1 MSYLKNKPNSLEDM
15 AKQMQ
20 IHTNESDYQDKF
32 KKELD
37 KAGKG
42 IGSMTPKEKKDFF
55 NKIDK
60 MHTAKKEN
68 VNEEVNW
75 TEAAEEQEKR
85 SDEAK
90 YYKPEEVEEATYG
103 WTLVSKAKDIAKKFK
118 DNITKAVA
126 EIEKLEKGLSK
137 NPTVDAEL
145 RKYNENLE
153 EKYEEKEKEEKEKKE
168 SEIDKLKD
176 QNTLLKQKLENE
188 KHKAVKPAPNKDT
201 GEVPLSIGIAYKH
214 LKDKMK
220 TEAAKYKKE
229 QKKDETQ
236 TRDQEMADPKG
247 KTDTGQP
254 KTPVEMN
261 PKINH
266 SF

>member
-90 YYKPEEVEEATYG
+90 YYKAEEKSEIPAID
-103 WTLVSKAKDIAKKFK
+103 KDNKPGVKIAKIRAMKGD
-118 DNITKAVA
+118 DN
-126 EIEKLEKGLSK
+126 
-137 NPTVDAEL
+137 
-145 RKYNENLE
+145 
-153 EKYEEKEKEEKEKKE
+153 EKKE

-176 QNTLLKQKLENE
+176 QNALLKQKLENE
-188 KHKAVKPAPNKDT
+188 KHKAVKPAPNKET

-236 TRDQEMADPKG
+236 TRDKEMADPKG
-247 KTDTGQP
+247 KTDTGKP

-261 PKINH
+261 PRINH

>member
-68 VNEEVNW
+68 FNEEVNW

-90 YYKPEEVEEATYG
+90 YYKAEEKSEIPAID
-103 WTLVSKAKDIAKKFK
+103 KDNKPGVKIAKIRAMKS
-118 DNITKAVA
+118 D
-126 EIEKLEKGLSK
+126 
-137 NPTVDAEL
+137 D
-145 RKYNENLE
+145 
-153 EKYEEKEKEEKEKKE
+153 KEKKE

-176 QNTLLKQKLENE
+176 QNALLKQKLENE